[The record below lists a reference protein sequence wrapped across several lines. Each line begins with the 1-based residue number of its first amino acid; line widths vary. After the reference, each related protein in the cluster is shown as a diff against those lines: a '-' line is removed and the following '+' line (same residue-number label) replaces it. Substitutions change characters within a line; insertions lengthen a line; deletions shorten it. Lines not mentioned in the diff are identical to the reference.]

1 MHDTTHDAGHDPGHG
16 GPGDAFAFSG
26 TWRDYLPIALSNLA
40 LTVVTLGIYRFWAK
54 ARERRYL
61 WSHTRFIDDRL
72 EWTGTGRELFF
83 GFLIVMLLFTVPL
96 LALNFLLQAMILR
109 GQQAA
114 AGGIFILLYMFLL
127 YLAGFARYRALRYR
141 LSRTYWHGIR
151 GGAEDP
157 GFRYGLSALWKP
169 VVGLLAMGFMIPWS
183 MCSLWNERWRAMSFG
198 PNRFHSDAEFSPLM
212 WRWVI
217 VLFSPFILIIL
228 GVIIAV
234 IVFATIGANGGL
246 QRLENPDPGAM
257 VTIGVLV
264 IGFVIGIYALI
275 GILGIGYYAAY
286 FRLCIGRLRLGGLG
300 FEFTARSKHWLLLFL
315 GDIALVAGTLGIGI
329 AFLGYRHWSFFI
341 RHMGA
346 TGEVDLTQLTQ
357 STARGSREAEGF
369 ADAFGV
375 GAI

>member
-1 MHDTTHDAGHDPGHG
+1 MHDITHDSGHG
-16 GPGDAFAFSG
+16 PGEAFAFTG
-26 TWRDYLPIALSNLA
+26 TWRDYLPIALSNLT

-83 GFLIVMLLFTVPL
+83 GFLIVMVVFSVPL
-96 LALNFLLQAMILR
+96 LALNFLLTAMIAR
-109 GQQAA
+109 NQQAA
-114 AGGIFILLYMFLL
+114 AGALFILLYMFLL
-127 YLAGFARYRALRYR
+127 YLAGFARYRALGYR

-169 VVGLLAMGFMIPWS
+169 VVGFLAMGFMIPWS

-198 PNRFHSDAEFSPLM
+198 PNRFNSDAEFSPLM
-212 WRWVI
+212 WRWAL
-217 VLFSPFILIIL
+217 VLFSPIIIMIVV
-228 GVIIAV
+228 GIIAV
-234 IVFATIGANGGL
+234 AVIVSMGVAGSLERFENPNAATMATI
-246 QRLENPDPGAM
+246 
-257 VTIGVLV
+257 VVLIV
-264 IGFVIGIYALI
+264 GFIIGIYALI
-275 GILGIGYYAAY
+275 GILGVGYYAAF
-286 FRLCIGRLRLGGLG
+286 FRLCVGHLRLGGLA

-315 GDIALVAGTLGIGI
+315 GDVALVVGTLGIGI
-329 AFLGYRHWSFFI
+329 SFLGYRHWSFFI

-369 ADAFGV
+369 ADAFDM